1 MKTLSEI
8 FPPFKK
14 IMSNPPLQVYQ
25 DLQRVPHRL
34 SNSLEA
40 QSEAETVSQVEEDAT
55 SKLFFNIF

>member
-1 MKTLSEI
+1 
-8 FPPFKK
+8 
-14 IMSNPPLQVYQ
+14 MSNPPLQVYQ

-55 SKLFFNIF
+55 KAEVNIHNF